1 MKTFNIKIRAYG
13 YWAEFNVQALD
24 EAKSLENAIVDKL
37 GKNDI
42 VWDKSEFYSLT
53 RKWLTF
59 EEVKDDEGRAV
70 SCDERVEVL
79 AGSGERRV
87 EILQGDIW
95 LGHHRI

>member
-53 RKWLTF
+53 RKWLTY
-59 EEVKDDEGRAV
+59 EEIVNDNRPLQTKNVLGVELATRA
-70 SCDERVEVL
+70 
-79 AGSGERRV
+79 
-87 EILQGDIW
+87 
-95 LGHHRI
+95 

>member
-42 VWDKSEFYSLT
+42 VWDKDGFTSKSKT
-53 RKWLTF
+53 WLTY
-59 EEVKDDEGRAV
+59 EEVIDGTRSEPLHEKKESRTGVVAA
-70 SCDERVEVL
+70 L
-79 AGSGERRV
+79 
-87 EILQGDIW
+87 
-95 LGHHRI
+95 

>member
-42 VWDKSEFYSLT
+42 VWDKSNFYSLT
-53 RKWLTF
+53 RTWLTY
-59 EEVKDDEGRAV
+59 EEIVNDNKPLQTKNVLG
-70 SCDERVEVL
+70 VEL
-79 AGSGERRV
+79 ATGA
-87 EILQGDIW
+87 
-95 LGHHRI
+95 